1 MFNSSPSIIAGLEI
15 GTSKVCAVVGEE
27 NESGALTI
35 IGLGQARSRGVRK
48 GEIVDFELASE
59 DIRTAVAEAEQM
71 ADAEIRSVYLGV
83 TGSHLRGLNNRGY
96 HPVASVDREISQ
108 DDVLDVMRNAKAVSL
123 PPEHS
128 IIHTVR
134 QHFLVDGQ
142 GGIQNPVGMLGARV
156 EVDVHV
162 IHGVRNRLQ
171 NTLRTVKGL
180 QIEVEEVCFNGLASA
195 MAVLNNERKEL
206 GALVID
212 LGAGA
217 TEYVVHAN
225 GIVKHSGVIAV
236 GGDHISND
244 LAIGLKVS
252 LGRAEQ
258 LKIEHGNA
266 IHDDGVRGQSLTL
279 TSPTGLTEKTVNLEH
294 LRRIMGARVEETFEL
309 IAQALE
315 KEGFRDCLRAG
326 VFLCG
331 GGAHIPRIKELAGE
345 IFDLPV
351 SLATA
356 GSLSG
361 TTAALDQ
368 PEFCT
373 GIGLVKFGSMQARG
387 RSRGGRGFFN
397 LRGALDQLLGRR

>member
-1 MFNSSPSIIAGLEI
+1 MFDSPSIIAGLEI

-35 IGLGQARSRGVRK
+35 IGLGQAPSRGVRK
-48 GEIVDFELASE
+48 GEIVDFELAAE

-71 ADAEIRSVYLGV
+71 ADVEIRRVYLGV

-96 HPVASVDREISQ
+96 HPVASVDREITA
-108 DDVLDVMRNAKAVSL
+108 DDVQDVMRNAKAVSL
-123 PPEHS
+123 PPDHS
-128 IIHTVR
+128 VVHTVR

-171 NTLRTVKGL
+171 NALRTVKGL

-195 MAVLNNERKEL
+195 MAVLNSEHKEL

-244 LAIGLKVS
+244 LALGLKVS

-266 IHDDGVRGQSLTL
+266 IHDDGVRGQTLTL
-279 TSPTGLTEKTVNLEH
+279 NSPSGLIEKTINLEH
-294 LRRIMGARVEETFEL
+294 LRRIMAARVEETFEL

-315 KEGFRDCLRAG
+315 KEGFSDCLRAG

-387 RSRGGRGFFN
+387 RTRGGRGFFN
-397 LRGALDQLLGRR
+397 LRGALGSWLGRR